1 MVDMIEQEATLNS
14 PFSFERHKRVFHN
27 YFEVVIL
34 EDGTIEYAVPSHQE
48 KLITLACERLH
59 CTRDELSERCPH
71 EYWGDYNVW
80 LAMQAHAI
88 CVWDAFAQG
97 VFNVAQLE
105 SLGRCKKERL
115 FKGALPDKTGEIW
128 RGFSIHA

>member
-1 MVDMIEQEATLNS
+1 MIEQEATLNS
-14 PFSFERHKRVFHN
+14 PFSFERHKRTFQN

-48 KLITLACERLH
+48 KLIALACERLH
-59 CTRDELSERCPH
+59 CTRDELSERCPY
-71 EYWGDYNVW
+71 EYYCDYNVW

-97 VFNVAQLE
+97 VFNDAQLE
-105 SLGRCKKERL
+105 SLKRCKKEHL
-115 FKGALPDKTGEIW
+115 FKGMLPDKTGEIW
-128 RGFSIHA
+128 RGFSTRL